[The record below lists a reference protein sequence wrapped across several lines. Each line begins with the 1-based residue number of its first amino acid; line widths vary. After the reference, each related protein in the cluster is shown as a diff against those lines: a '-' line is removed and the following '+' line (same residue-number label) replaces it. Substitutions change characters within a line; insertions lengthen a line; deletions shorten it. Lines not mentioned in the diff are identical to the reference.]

1 MPTPKSLRAAP
12 DRIFENY
19 ILTLTTDAS
28 TGLLKVPQEKFS
40 HVPGPP
46 GDSGNDD
53 NTSDPLDIGFAFKF
67 DGITYYQY
75 MVSTNGWVILVD
87 PTTPGGT
94 PNGTIISDV
103 MVNTYTNS
111 RINSLF
117 TRNHVLFAVWFDDLR
132 NTYSSPQS
140 LGLTSAQIDLYEKG
154 LSQPD
159 KKINPRKYGVQYFLE
174 KNSNEGRRLIIRWN
188 CVSDF
193 SIPNSILN
201 FDFVL
206 YENGKIE
213 YRYASRDSIGASTAN
228 EDATIGVFMPGSS
241 NRFRDFSYELDYG
254 VQRQRYKFGGAIY
267 DATYS
272 DTADTFTVPYGVGLK
287 PGDYWPGQKN
297 VGSVFTFQPPLNRRK
312 VLPRQTLRERDSRL
326 TLPTIRTGDSRSG
339 NHNIIFDDRK
349 SIVYKSS
356 GIVVNYPTTLPRFY
370 LGESIGSVE
379 NQDLFSGEFVV
390 TGGIS
395 RSNVQ
400 DYLQDSKKSYI
411 SPFTE
416 NKLFENDPGSGTDSF
431 FKVGSSIH
439 DVGEGF
445 NQSLKSK
452 TQIRLSFRVD
462 HKTTMFGA
470 SSSIYYFNSKTGRW
484 QYPTASFQNS
494 GFDIAEPLG
503 DMSSLRMMEIDRGFN
518 SFGFNISSGS
528 ASSAERS
535 FTFPNSTSNLFN
547 RYINRQNEIDSLTGK
562 YEKSIQVN
570 QEYNANDNETI
581 AIPIN
586 HPFLLEKAVI
596 EIPIE
601 AGPGWFHD
609 RTQCNLGATVYPG
622 YPFPEFPGPYNNSGN
637 QFDMGGPGLTFALY
651 NQINT
656 GPRTRRRDLIL
667 SGTITHDLDNSAKIA
682 YYQVGYGYGGYGY
695 LPGAPMQD
703 VYQCVPRGFLAYG
716 TPTAVITGSNNQ
728 FTGSVRLK
736 CQAAISNGI
745 LLKDSFFVDHDPTL
759 YSYIRTEA
767 LESIFNTAKLK
778 IDKRGTV
785 QAFKSLAN
793 PPIIGSGSKETIL
806 INCNNFS
813 RSGAGFEPSGRSIFG
828 KEYASAATGDISKDI
843 YDNPFFLYKNSIVKL
858 THKSTGPVIET
869 SKTSTDAITDMATE
883 HVAILTNVIQKQQS
897 SVSPYLL
904 FPNDK
909 LILSISKS
917 RPFFLSM
924 MAPSPYTMNKIQHD
938 IKLTTGSINI
948 TLYGSLVSNGREFH
962 DTLNQP
968 LASDAIHEVVIG
980 E

>member
-12 DRIFENY
+12 SRTFEDY
-19 ILTLTTDAS
+19 ILTLTTDTS

-67 DGITYYQY
+67 DGITYHQY

-213 YRYASRDSIGASTAN
+213 YRYASRDSISASTAN

-326 TLPTIRTGDSRSG
+326 TLPTTIRTGDSRSG

-395 RSNVQ
+395 KSNVQ
-400 DYLQDSKKSYI
+400 DYLEDNQKSYI
-411 SPFTE
+411 SPFNE
-416 NKLFENDPGSGTDSF
+416 NKLFENDPGSDTDQF
-431 FKVGSSIH
+431 FTVGSSVQ

-445 NQSLKSK
+445 KQSLKSK

-470 SSSIYYFNSKTGRW
+470 SSSMYYFNSATSRW
-484 QYPTASFQNS
+484 QYPTASFAS
-494 GFDIAEPLG
+494 GQFDVANPFGDAVAERLI
-503 DMSSLRMMEIDRGFN
+503 EVDRGFN
-518 SFGFNISSGS
+518 AFGFNLASGS
-528 ASSAERS
+528 SNRS
-535 FTFPNSTSNLFN
+535 LGTKSTDANIGKN
-547 RYINRQNEIDSLTGK
+547 WTKNNEIQSLIKK
-562 YEKSIQVN
+562 YDKSVQIDQRYSANNDESFSVPIQ
-570 QEYNANDNETI
+570 Q
-581 AIPIN
+581 
-586 HPFLLEKAVI
+586 PFLLEKAVI
-596 EIPIE
+596 ELPLE
-601 AGPGWFHD
+601 AGPGWFND
-609 RTQCNLGATVYPG
+609 KTKCFIPLTYTSPG
-622 YPFPEFPGPYNNSGN
+622 SPDEVDIPT
-637 QFDMGGPGLTFALY
+637 FDVGGPGLTVALY
-651 NQINT
+651 NQISI
-656 GPRTRRRDLIL
+656 GPNKKKRDLVL
-667 SGTITHDLDNSAKIA
+667 SGTITHEFDDVAEISFKNSPDVPAGDGSGFNDIISGEIWQVFPQGFRA
-682 YYQVGYGYGGYGY
+682 YS
-695 LPGAPMQD
+695 
-703 VYQCVPRGFLAYG
+703 
-716 TPTAVITGSNNQ
+716 TPTAVIKGISSGSGYY
-728 FTGSVRLK
+728 FTGSTTLK
-736 CQAAISNGI
+736 CTAEISNGVLI
-745 LLKDSFFVDHDPTL
+745 RDSFYL
-759 YSYIRTEA
+759 
-767 LESIFNTAKLK
+767 
-778 IDKRGTV
+778 G
-785 QAFKSLAN
+785 QAYN
-793 PPIIGSGSKETIL
+793 GPGSGWYMDAALNNLFSSSVWTTPGYNGYESFFNDGTYGFRNRTICS
-806 INCNNFS
+806 INNFGRGCS
-813 RSGAGFEPSGRSIFG
+813 GFEPSGRSILG
-828 KEYASAATGDISKDI
+828 KEYVTAQGKTDS
-843 YDNPFFLYKNSIVKL
+843 YDNPFYLYQDVNTLASIKSKINSPSYDADNIVYASSL
-858 THKSTGPVIET
+858 VS
-869 SKTSTDAITDMATE
+869 
-883 HVAILTNVIQKQQS
+883 KQQS
-897 SVSPYLL
+897 VTSPYLL
-904 FPNDK
+904 LPGDR
-909 LILSISKS
+909 LVLSVSKT
-917 RPFFLSM
+917 RPTFFSTLTT
-924 MAPSPYTMNKIQHD
+924 SPYTSGSIQHD

-948 TLYGSLVSNGREFH
+948 TLYGSLIANGQEFH

-968 LASDAIHEVVIG
+968 LASDAVHEVVIG
-980 E
+980 ETKTW